1 MRLKG
6 RLRCSVGAAA
16 DHPCRVGRNTARDIH
31 DAAPASITQPS
42 KNRGAHNDRDDEVQA
57 HSLLDI
63 DWTQMCGRA
72 QWRDDTGVVDH
83 GVDRPELLF
92 DIVQLSFHSRRDRP
106 PGLCEVGQVAY
117 KSGGLAIDQLDLEDG
132 QFQLVFRRATTPT
145 STPLAAKLSA
155 IARPDTPSCPV
166 TNVSSRR
173 ATSAKTA
180 A

>member
-1 MRLKG
+1 
-6 RLRCSVGAAA
+6 
-16 DHPCRVGRNTARDIH
+16 
-31 DAAPASITQPS
+31 
-42 KNRGAHNDRDDEVQA
+42 
-57 HSLLDI
+57 
-63 DWTQMCGRA
+63 MCGRA
-72 QWRDDTGVVDH
+72 QWRDDTGVVDQD
-83 GVDRPELLF
+83 VDRPELLS
-92 DIVQLSFHSRRDRP
+92 DIIHQG

-117 KSGGLAIDQLDLEDG
+117 KRGGLAIDQLDLEDG
-132 QFQLVFRRATTPT
+132 LFQLVFRRATTPT